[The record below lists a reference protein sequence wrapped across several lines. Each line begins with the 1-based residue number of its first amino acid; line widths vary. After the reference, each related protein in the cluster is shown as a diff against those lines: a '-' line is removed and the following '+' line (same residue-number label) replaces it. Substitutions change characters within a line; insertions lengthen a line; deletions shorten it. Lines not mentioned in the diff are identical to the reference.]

1 MVRIQF
7 GSVQFSKTQVRV
19 GFGFGL
25 VESGLGQL
33 QMKLDGV
40 NLIRYGSGLVRIGLA
55 NGFGSIL
62 DWVKIE
68 LGYLTDVYF
77 VCS

>member
-40 NLIRYGSGLVRIGLA
+40 NLGMGRVW
-55 NGFGSIL
+55 FG
-62 DWVKIE
+62 
-68 LGYLTDVYF
+68 
-77 VCS
+77 

>member
-40 NLIRYGSGLVRIGLA
+40 NLGMGRVGSDR
-55 NGFGSIL
+55 FG
-62 DWVKIE
+62 
-68 LGYLTDVYF
+68 
-77 VCS
+77 